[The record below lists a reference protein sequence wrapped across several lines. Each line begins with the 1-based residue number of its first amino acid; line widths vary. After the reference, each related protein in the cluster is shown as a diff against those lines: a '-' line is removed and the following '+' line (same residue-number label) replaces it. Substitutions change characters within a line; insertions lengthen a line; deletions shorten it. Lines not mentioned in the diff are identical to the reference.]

1 MRAITAL
8 FLSLLLSAPVFA
20 QDAEEAN
27 APEVTEEP
35 TLLIVEAEDVTLEQ
49 YLWISRPL
57 VVFADSP
64 LDPRFEEQIELLLA
78 DAEEL
83 MIRDVVVIT
92 DTCPEDCSGFRE
104 KLRPRGFA
112 LVLIGKDG
120 QVKLRKPSPWDVRE
134 ITHAID
140 KWPIRLKEIRD
151 AQGKE

>member
-1 MRAITAL
+1 MRAFIALILAALLAAPATAQE
-8 FLSLLLSAPVFA
+8 ARPEPVPLEII
-20 QDAEEAN
+20 DAAG
-27 APEVTEEP
+27 
-35 TLLIVEAEDVTLEQ
+35 LTLEQ
-49 YLWISRPL
+49 FHWIARPV

-64 LDPRFEEQIELLLA
+64 FDPLFQEQIALLQA

-83 MIRDVVVIT
+83 RIRDVVVIT
-92 DTCPEDCSGFRE
+92 DTDPKARSEVRRT
-104 KLRPRGFA
+104 LRPRGFA

-151 AQGKE
+151 AQGAE

>member
-1 MRAITAL
+1 MRAFIALILAALLAAPATAQE
-8 FLSLLLSAPVFA
+8 AQPEPVPLEII
-20 QDAEEAN
+20 DA
-27 APEVTEEP
+27 
-35 TLLIVEAEDVTLEQ
+35 AELTLEQ
-49 YLWISRPL
+49 FHWIARPV

-64 LDPRFEEQIELLLA
+64 FDPLFQEQIALLQA

-83 MIRDVVVIT
+83 RIRDVVVIT
-92 DTCPEDCSGFRE
+92 DTDPKARSEVRRT
-104 KLRPRGFA
+104 LRPRGFA

-151 AQGKE
+151 AQGAE